1 MPCVT
6 TLHQDSE
13 TSSKPSF
20 FGGHH
25 RGCLSLLGQA
35 DGKRFALPLWAEIHP
50 KDSPDSRV
58 ARLVHVAADIG
69 VRLQACRFLL
79 LDALF
84 AVGPV
89 FRTAVA
95 FNGRLHLLTRGKK
108 NVAAYQRP
116 PPLRPHQRGPRRVYG
131 KKLKLFNPFDS
142 RVGGSR
148 SVKALV
154 DQQKETVRYLVLG

>member
-1 MPCVT
+1 MSQPPWPGGREALRPAFVGRN
-6 TLHQDSE
+6 
-13 TSSKPSF
+13 PSQGF
-20 FGGHH
+20 
-25 RGCLSLLGQA
+25 
-35 DGKRFALPLWAEIHP
+35 
-50 KDSPDSRV
+50 SRL
-58 ARLVHVAADIG
+58 ARRAPGHVAADIG
-69 VRLQACRFLL
+69 VRLQACRFLV
-79 LDALF
+79 LDAFL